1 MFLVTLPLN
10 TNVKALYDYEARK
23 PCPEICNENQ
33 FLLHLHEQFSIY
45 MSMMYID
52 KDIVPITR

>member
-1 MFLVTLPLN
+1 MVIFSESEKMFLVTLPLN

-33 FLLHLHEQFSIY
+33 FPLLLLEQFSIY
-45 MSMMYID
+45 EHDVY
-52 KDIVPITR
+52 